1 MSIAYFGDVVMSGG
15 TEESPPNPTRCIP
28 KEKTDMISTPAITA
42 ITTRA
47 PRLLA
52 PFIVALALA
61 DGVLHLALDFV
72 LFHGAFWGSG
82 SPAGPPSGGGPGS
95 GAPGPAPGAPAN
107 PLLLPLNELF
117 LLNFLGY
124 VGLVLVFWLAPRW
137 LGQWRWVVDAALM
150 GYAALGIV
158 AWLEVGRPNPLGL
171 GYLSKG
177 LEIAL
182 ILAVA
187 AHARMVLGTRAVAGR
202 TA

>member
-1 MSIAYFGDVVMSGG
+1 M
-15 TEESPPNPTRCIP
+15 P
-28 KEKTDMISTPAITA
+28 KEKTDMISSPAITA
-42 ITTRA
+42 ITTRG

-52 PFIVALALA
+52 PLIAALALA
-61 DGVLHLALDFV
+61 DGVLHFALDFV
-72 LFHGAFWGSG
+72 LFHGTFLGSG
-82 SPAGPPSGGGPGS
+82 SPAGPPPGGAPGP
-95 GAPGPAPGAPAN
+95 GAPGPATGAPAN

-124 VGLVLVFWLAPRW
+124 VVLVLVFWLAPRW
-137 LGQWRWVVDAALM
+137 LGTWRWVVDVALM

-158 AWLEVGRPNPLGL
+158 AWLEMGRPNPLGL

-187 AHARMVLGTRAVAGR
+187 AHARMVLGTRAAAGR
-202 TA
+202 AA